1 MADLHDETRL
11 DLPRVYVVRMLVF
24 TLVVGLLAAMLYPSI
39 QRAFT
44 ANVGL
49 NGIIIGVLVLGILY
63 CFRMALRLWPEI
75 KWVNAFRTLGPSGE
89 VNRAP
94 VLLAPM
100 ATQLG
105 ARAQGTTLSPTSMRA
120 LLDSIASRLDESR
133 EISRYIVGL
142 LIFLGLLGTF
152 WGLLDTVSSIGDAIK
167 ALDVGSGQSATVFE
181 ELKAGLA
188 RPLAGMGLSFSSSL
202 FGLAGSLVMGF
213 LDLQA
218 SQAQNR
224 FYNDLENW
232 LSTFTDLEAGEGGV
246 QATVQPVIKMD
257 LQGIQKGMD
266 KIGRTLDAALASKDA
281 GAGGDAESLDKLAD
295 AVASIVEQMREEQKM
310 LRQWV
315 QSQQLQQNEIQR
327 MLLKT
332 QGGQSPAGRLAQRLR
347 VEDEE

>member
-1 MADLHDETRL
+1 MADVRDEARL

-24 TLVVGLLAAMLYPSI
+24 TLVVAVLGAVLYPSI
-39 QRAFT
+39 QKAFL
-44 ANVGL
+44 ANTGL
-49 NGIIIGVLVLGILY
+49 NGLILGVLILGILY
-63 CFRMALRLWPEI
+63 CFRMAIRLWPEI

-133 EISRYIVGL
+133 DISRYIVGL

-202 FGLAGSLVMGF
+202 FGLAGSLIMGF

-232 LSTFTDLEAGEGGV
+232 LSTFTDLEMGEGGV
-246 QATVQPVIKMD
+246 HAAVPPVVRMD
-257 LQGIQKGMD
+257 LQSLQKGMD
-266 KIGRTLDAALASKDA
+266 KIGKSLDAALASNEA
-281 GAGGDAESLDKLAD
+281 GAGADTESLDKLAD

-327 MLLKT
+327 LLLKV
-332 QGGQSPAGRLAQRLR
+332 QGQQTPASRLQQRLR
-347 VEDEE
+347 VEDE